1 VSKRYILPQS
11 ALAFVLAFA
20 LTAGCG
26 AADGDSSAEN
36 NGSRGGGGVA
46 AQTPNER
53 GGGQA
58 NGQNGREGGRGR
70 GGRNMTITL
79 AATDLVAVRRGSV
92 EDALPV
98 TGNLQPLERVEVRA
112 RLEGELL
119 SVHVREGESVR
130 PGQVLARFEASE
142 EESAQ
147 RSAEADV
154 TAARTE
160 LSTATW
166 NLEQTRELFK
176 EGAVPERD
184 VKTGEQQ
191 VASARARLAAAESR
205 LRTANQALQDTRVL
219 APAAAVIERRL
230 TSNGEHVNRG
240 ASLFTLV
247 RTHTLELTGAVP
259 ARVGNRVR
267 PGQTVR
273 FMADG
278 REFRGRVA
286 RVSPTIDPAS
296 RSVSVYI
303 QIPNADG
310 ALKGGTF
317 ASGRIVSRVAED
329 ALIIP
334 TNAIRQ
340 AQQAGES
347 YVYRIDGENIERR
360 PIHLGLVDE
369 TGGIAEVTDGLAEG
383 DRVVTA
389 AVSTSART
397 ARVTIIGGEGRRGP
411 APIPRN

>member
-1 VSKRYILPQS
+1 M
-11 ALAFVLAFA
+11 
-20 LTAGCG
+20 TGCG
-26 AADGDSSAEN
+26 AADGDTSRQ
-36 NGSRGGGGVA
+36 NGGNRGPDGAA
-46 AQTPNER
+46 AQTPRSNER
-53 GGGQA
+53 GA
-58 NGQNGREGGRGR
+58 QNGRSGGRGGP
-70 GGRNMTITL
+70 GGRNVITL
-79 AATDLVAVRRGSV
+79 AATDLVNVRRGAV

-119 SVHVREGESVR
+119 AVNVREGDRVQA
-130 PGQVLARFEASE
+130 GQVLARFEASE

-147 RSAEADV
+147 RSAEAEV

-184 VKTGEQQ
+184 VKSGEQQ
-191 VASARARLAAAESR
+191 VASASARLAAAESR
-205 LRTANQALQDTRVL
+205 LRTATQALQDTRVV

-247 RTHTLELTGAVP
+247 RTQTLELTGAVP

-273 FMADG
+273 FNADG

-286 RVSPTIDPAS
+286 RVSPTVDPAS
-296 RSVSVYI
+296 RSVAVYI
-303 QIPNADG
+303 QIPNGDG

-317 ASGRIVSRVAED
+317 ASGRIVSRVAENV
-329 ALIIP
+329 LVVP
-334 TNAIRQ
+334 TAAIRQ
-340 AQQAGES
+340 AAQEVGGS
-347 YVYRIDGENIERR
+347 YVYRVDGETIERR
-360 PIHLGLVDE
+360 PIQLGLIDE

-397 ARVTIIGGEGRRGP
+397 ARVTIIGGEGRRAP